1 MTIRYNE
8 FIFVTNE
15 IYIFSYDKFLF
26 VTVPPESLQVSYPD
40 EVKSVLNDLRV
51 TNRENSMTIYDS

>member
-40 EVKSVLNDLRV
+40 EVKSVLTDLRV
-51 TNRENSMTIYDS
+51 TIREKQ